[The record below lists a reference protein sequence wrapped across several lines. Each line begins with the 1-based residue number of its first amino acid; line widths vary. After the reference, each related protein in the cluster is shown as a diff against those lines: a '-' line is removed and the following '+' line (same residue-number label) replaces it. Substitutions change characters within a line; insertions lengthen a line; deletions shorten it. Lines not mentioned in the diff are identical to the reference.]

1 MNAKQKNLLSLL
13 VGALVAG
20 GLGLYAYFG
29 VMKPEQ
35 KETQR
40 KQADTALF
48 AGQGAGEQGQDAGTA
63 PGLVF
68 TTLTVE
74 ARGSR
79 TVMEVKDGVWRV
91 TSPVSSR
98 ADRRLVEG
106 LVKQLGSAKF
116 RATVEENPTDADL
129 ERYALKPPL
138 ATVTV
143 QAYVPDAQGGGAD
156 DPARQRTLT
165 FHSGAENP
173 FDGSVYVRREG
184 DPRVYSAD
192 GALRFALEK
201 HTNDWRDHTLFNLTE
216 PSLLRIEVK
225 ARKHAY
231 TLERTTTDKVWKLVR
246 PVEMPADAERV
257 AQLVTT
263 LTDYKALT
271 FPSAELEPS
280 LRAALEKPQVE
291 ARFVPTLG
299 EPLRMRFVEVQAE
312 QVEGMKQVYAL
323 VERGAESQLAQVDP
337 YSLVALD
344 LDVPE
349 FKDKK
354 ALAFQGD
361 QVHHIVIHPAPRGE
375 TLKLSKALDSSKW
388 EVVEPMPAQAREFK
402 VASLL
407 GALERLKASALG
419 EPRPKSWSK
428 YGISDTSRG
437 VSLLDADGK
446 ELVRLRL
453 GTEVKGNP
461 QRLWARGSAEEVLE
475 LEKST
480 IDGLP
485 LKFEDLVQTGVPAA
499 SPTP

>member
-35 KETQR
+35 KEAQR
-40 KQADTALF
+40 KEADTALF
-48 AGQGAGEQGQDAGTA
+48 AVQGPGEQGQDAGTA
-63 PGLVF
+63 PSLVF

-74 ARGSR
+74 ARRSK
-79 TVMEVKDGVWRV
+79 TVMELKDGVWRV

-106 LVKQLGSAKF
+106 LVKQLASAKF
-116 RATVEENPTDADL
+116 RSIVEENPTDADL

-143 QAYVPDAQGGGAD
+143 QAYVPDAQGGGAE

-184 DPRVYSAD
+184 DPRVYSAS
-192 GALRFALEK
+192 GALRYSLEK

-216 PSLLRIEVK
+216 PSLLSIEVK

-231 TLERTTTDKVWKLVR
+231 TLERTTTDKAWKLVR

-263 LTDYKALT
+263 LTNYKALT
-271 FPSAELEPS
+271 FPPAEREPT

-291 ARFVPTLG
+291 ARFVSTLG
-299 EPLRMRFVEVQAE
+299 EPLRMRFVEVE
-312 QVEGMKQVYAL
+312 VEGLKQVYAL
-323 VERGAESQLAQVDP
+323 VERGAESQVAAVDP

-349 FKDKK
+349 FKNKK
-354 ALAFQGD
+354 ALAFQGE

-375 TLKLSKALDSSKW
+375 TLKLSKALDSGKW

-407 GALERLKASALG
+407 GALERLTASALG
-419 EPRPKSWSK
+419 EPRPKNWSK

-461 QRLWARGSAEEVLE
+461 KRLWARGSAEEVLE

-480 IDGLP
+480 LEGLP